1 MKNYE
6 YKFVEVPVAP
16 DKKEDAKGFSP
27 YKICARVIGTESQ
40 AGWRLKQIMEPKM
53 SVIGANA
60 YLVILER
67 EKEQLT
73 FFLVKKESKQRK
85 NFTLRDA

>member
-6 YKFVEVPVAP
+6 YKFVEVPIAP
-16 DKKEDAKGFSP
+16 QNKEDVKNYSP
-27 YKICARVIGTESQ
+27 FKIFARVIGTEAQ
-40 AGWRLKQIMEPKM
+40 TGWRLKQIMEPKM

-67 EKEQLT
+67 EKE
-73 FFLVKKESKQRK
+73 
-85 NFTLRDA
+85 

>member
-1 MKNYE
+1 MWKCRLRRT
-6 YKFVEVPVAP
+6 KRRTPRDFLHI
-16 DKKEDAKGFSP
+16 KS
-27 YKICARVIGTESQ
+27 ARGVIGTESQ

-67 EKEQLT
+67 EKE
-73 FFLVKKESKQRK
+73 
-85 NFTLRDA
+85 

>member
-27 YKICARVIGTESQ
+27 YKICARVIGTVIIYWQ
-40 AGWRLKQIMEPKM
+40 IIGHWRNNNI
-53 SVIGANA
+53 
-60 YLVILER
+60 
-67 EKEQLT
+67 
-73 FFLVKKESKQRK
+73 
-85 NFTLRDA
+85 

>member
-16 DKKEDAKGFSP
+16 EKKEDAKGFSP

-53 SVIGANA
+53 TVIGANA

-67 EKEQLT
+67 EKE
-73 FFLVKKESKQRK
+73 
-85 NFTLRDA
+85 

>member
-53 SVIGANA
+53 RRLKQIMEPKMSVIGANA

-67 EKEQLT
+67 EKE
-73 FFLVKKESKQRK
+73 
-85 NFTLRDA
+85 